1 MNENVTIAA
10 IVATIIS
17 LLLEWFPGLK
27 MWWEKYTGAQKQ
39 GIMAL
44 IVALVSVVTVVGNCY
59 WWGEICPENWAIFL
73 REVLLAF
80 LAAAAV
86 NQGVHLLTKRPTE

>member
-10 IVATIIS
+10 IVATIVS
-17 LLLEWFPGLK
+17 LMLEWFPGLK
-27 MWWEKYTGAQKQ
+27 TWWEQYTGPQKQ
-39 GIMAL
+39 GLMAL

-59 WWGEICPENWAIFL
+59 WWGEVCPANWAIFL

-86 NQGVHLLTKRPTE
+86 NQGVHMLSKRPS